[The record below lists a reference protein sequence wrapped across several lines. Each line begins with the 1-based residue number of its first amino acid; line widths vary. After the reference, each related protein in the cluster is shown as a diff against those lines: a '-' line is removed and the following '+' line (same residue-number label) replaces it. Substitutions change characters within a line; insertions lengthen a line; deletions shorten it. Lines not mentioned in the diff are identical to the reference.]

1 MATFRK
7 TVTAITI
14 VTEIIRKFSP
24 GKFSLHIFFLHLGLN
39 MSDATE
45 QLEIF
50 ACGLSKLQ
58 NSLQPCEVGK
68 LQPQLP
74 DRKNKAQT

>member
-1 MATFRK
+1 
-7 TVTAITI
+7 
-14 VTEIIRKFSP
+14 
-24 GKFSLHIFFLHLGLN
+24 